1 VTSWVHEGHNIIII
15 SRIESH
21 EGLKNF
27 EENLL
32 VAQGKLGMEIPSDKG
47 F

>member
-1 VTSWVHEGHNIIII
+1 MII

-27 EENLL
+27 EEILL
-32 VAQGKLGMEIPSDKG
+32 GARGKLRMEIPSEKAS
-47 F
+47 